1 MADPR
6 EPILARL
13 AVVCAAVTDVA
24 AVARNKRDVPG
35 LARPAVII
43 LDGAEARRE
52 MEEKRVRWSQVQFM
66 DMSPTIRIIIRG
78 DDGAEAGALLSLFRG
93 RLAKAILSD
102 ATLRGL
108 VGTNGDIQ
116 YDDFGLEEIDP
127 EGREFRAT
135 FTITFSYPFRLSDF
149 S

>member
-13 AVVCAAVTDVA
+13 AVVCAAVTGVA
-24 AVARNKRDVPG
+24 AVVRNKRDVPG

-43 LDGAEARRE
+43 LDGAETRRE
-52 MEEKRVRWSQVQFM
+52 MEEKRVRWSQVQIM

-78 DDGAEAGALLSLFRG
+78 DDGPESGALLSLFRG
-93 RLAKAILSD
+93 RLAYAVLND
-102 ATLRGL
+102 ATLRSL

-116 YDDFGLEEIDP
+116 FEDFSIDEPDP
-127 EGREFRAT
+127 ETREYRAT
-135 FTITFSYPFRLSDF
+135 MTMVFTYPFRLSNF
-149 S
+149 V